1 VGNGDGMVRLS
12 VADGGPGIPDEVVGR
27 IFEPFYS
34 ADGVQG
40 AGLGLAIARELAERL
55 RGSLDVRSAAAA
67 TVFTLTLPG
76 EPT

>member
-1 VGNGDGMVRLS
+1 ML
-12 VADGGPGIPDEVVGR
+12 GR
-27 IFEPFYS
+27 IFDPFYS

-55 RGSLDVRSAAAA
+55 QGSLDVHSENAA

-76 EPT
+76 EDS

>member
-1 VGNGDGMVRLS
+1 MYKRQ
-12 VADGGPGIPDEVVGR
+12 VGR

-55 RGSLDVRSAAAA
+55 HGVLDVRSGGGA

-76 EPT
+76 EEA